1 MPSHS
6 LRCPVM
12 GNDAV
17 IDTTLKTLLERKLEV
32 LFPDDFIRRRVR
44 KILGDYGRG
53 AHESEPERVRLA
65 VLKLA
70 GAELRSVEKYTGY
83 AREDYRNIL
92 AWAEYPRQAREWVM
106 PDADEKQKMIEADLT
121 EYENWLHDS

>member
-1 MPSHS
+1 ME
-6 LRCPVM
+6 RNAETEAAM
-12 GNDAV
+12 KA
-17 IDTTLKTLLERKLEV
+17 LLECKLGV
-32 LFPDDFIRRRVR
+32 MFPDDFIRRRVR
-44 KILGDYGRG
+44 KVLQVYGSEV
-53 AHESEPERVRLA
+53 HEREPGRVRLA
-65 VLKLA
+65 ILKLA

-121 EYENWLHDS
+121 EYENWLHDN

>member
-1 MPSHS
+1 
-6 LRCPVM
+6 M

-17 IDTTLKTLLERKLEV
+17 IDATLKALLERKLKV
-32 LFPDDFIRRRVR
+32 MFPDDFTRRRVG
-44 KILGDYGRG
+44 KILGDYGSH
-53 AHESEPERVRLA
+53 AHERESGRVRLA
-65 VLKLA
+65 ILKLA
-70 GAELRSVEKYTGY
+70 GAELRSVEMYTGY

-106 PDADEKQKMIEADLT
+106 PDADEKQKMIEADLS

>member
-1 MPSHS
+1 
-6 LRCPVM
+6 M

-17 IDTTLKTLLERKLEV
+17 TDATLKTLLERKLEV
-32 LFPDDFIRRRVR
+32 MFPEDFTRRRVR
-44 KILGDYGRG
+44 KILGDYGRE
-53 AHESEPERVRLA
+53 AQEREPDRVRLA
-65 VLKLA
+65 ILKLA

-106 PDADEKQKMIEADLT
+106 PDPDAKQKMIEADLT